1 MRIPRI
7 FQKTPLKE
15 GIEVT
20 LDEEASHHISRVL
33 RMPEGA
39 NIIIFNGEGGEY
51 QAIIV
56 KNDKHHT
63 HIKTQQFIYQY
74 VPSPL
79 KIHLGQ
85 VMSRGDKM
93 DFTIQKAVELGV
105 NEITPL
111 ISSHCEVKLSGER
124 ADKKQAHWENIIINA
139 CEQCGRTDLPILNKI
154 QSLHDWMPSLSSSI
168 KLMCHP
174 NGAARFKDLRIENE
188 VSLLIG
194 PEGGFSENE
203 IELAKTTQF
212 NVVQLGPRV
221 LRTETAGLTIISI
234 LQGLFGDI

>member
-1 MRIPRI
+1 MRITRV
-7 FQKTPLKE
+7 FQKILLKE
-15 GIEVT
+15 GIEIA

-33 RMPEGA
+33 RMPEAA
-39 NIIIFNGEGGEY
+39 NIIIFNGDGGEY
-51 QAIIV
+51 QATII

-63 HIKTQQFIYQY
+63 YVKTKKCIHQY
-74 VPSPL
+74 YPSPL

-93 DFTIQKAVELGV
+93 DFSIQKAVELGV

-111 ISSHCEVKLSGER
+111 MSAHCEVKLSGER
-124 ADKKQAHWENIIINA
+124 ADKKQTHWEKIIIHA
-139 CEQCGRTDLPILNKI
+139 CEQCGRTDIPVLNKI
-154 QSLHDWMPSLSSSI
+154 QTLNEWMPSISSPI

-174 NGAARFKDLRIENE
+174 NSHTRFKELKIEKE
-188 VSLLIG
+188 VSILIG

-203 IELAKTTQF
+203 IELAKATQF
-212 NVVQLGPRV
+212 NIVQLGPRV
-221 LRTETAGLTIISI
+221 IRTETAGLTIISI

>member
-1 MRIPRI
+1 MRITRI

-15 GIEVT
+15 GVEVT

-39 NIIIFNGEGGEY
+39 EMVIFNGEGGEY

-56 KNDKHHT
+56 RNDKRHT
-63 HIKTQQFIYQY
+63 YVKTQKFFDQY
-74 VPSPL
+74 HLSPL

-111 ISSHCEVKLSGER
+111 LSSRCEVKLSGER
-124 ADKKQAHWENIIINA
+124 ADKKQMHWEKIIINA
-139 CEQCGRTDLPILNKI
+139 CEQCGRTDIPVLNKI
-154 QSLHDWMPSLSSSI
+154 HTLHDWMPTLSSPI

-174 NGAARFKDLRIENE
+174 NSHTRVKELKIENE
-188 VSLLIG
+188 VSILIG

-203 IELAKTTQF
+203 IELAKTAQF

-234 LQGLFGDI
+234 LQGLFGDL